1 MSLVHCPYSLG
12 DRIWQLELEK
22 QVLEG
27 TLVEV
32 LGVHALEEGPDDG
45 TDGVHENHWH
55 VNGEYEEGHEG
66 PVPPLAFDPIELS
79 EQAQVPLLD
88 ERVEPHSILRHVEA

>member
-12 DRIWQLELEK
+12 DRIWQLELQK
-22 QVLEG
+22 QILES
-27 TLVEV
+27 TLVEII
-32 LGVHALEEGPDDG
+32 GVHALEEGPYDG
-45 TDGVHENHWH
+45 TDGVHEYHWH